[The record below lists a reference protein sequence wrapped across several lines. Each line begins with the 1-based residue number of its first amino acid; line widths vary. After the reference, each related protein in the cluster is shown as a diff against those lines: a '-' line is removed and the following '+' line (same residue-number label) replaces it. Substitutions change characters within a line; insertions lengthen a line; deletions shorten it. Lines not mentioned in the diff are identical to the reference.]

1 LERPHTLLLGNS
13 RVLEGM
19 PIPTGLRD
27 GTSNIAMAGATMD
40 ELAALVALALKPGS
54 PRHLV
59 WGVDFSAFSAHY
71 RGFRDAETERR
82 LRGDAW
88 LRARETA
95 LSFDALSA
103 SARTL
108 VRAAGGRARLPPEER
123 APVPWQPEAVA
134 AALAGLGDPTV
145 PDLDQPTRVQ
155 ITHWLEFYRHCALAP
170 ERVAL
175 FAHTV
180 ATIRAAG
187 IELHA
192 FLPPLSPYELEI
204 IRQAGA
210 WPAFL
215 EWKRAVAGVTSYW
228 DFSGYEA
235 GANEYPSLF
244 DRPYFSH
251 FRPALGHVVLRHV
264 LGDSCGTCGPLAAR
278 IIAAARH
285 IESATVDAHLAAQDA
300 ARTAFVRGQSAYTER
315 VQGIWEQTFAVQ
327 APADSG
333 NRRTSELEGE
343 PPGEP

>member
-1 LERPHTLLLGNS
+1 MPWTDRDEPSSAPCGRLPVMLLALLITLGTTVALNVVVNPYGAWPSTMLEPIFRTMNWRTARISAPYRARLERPHTLLLGNS

-215 EWKRAVAGVTSYW
+215 EWKRAVAGVTSGITVSYPCETVIPA
-228 DFSGYEA
+228 GY
-235 GANEYPSLF
+235 
-244 DRPYFSH
+244 R
-251 FRPALGHVVLRHV
+251 FR
-264 LGDSCGTCGPLAAR
+264 C
-278 IIAAARH
+278 
-285 IESATVDAHLAAQDA
+285 
-300 ARTAFVRGQSAYTER
+300 
-315 VQGIWEQTFAVQ
+315 
-327 APADSG
+327 
-333 NRRTSELEGE
+333 
-343 PPGEP
+343 